1 MGVVEGLD
9 EFTSIHKL
17 VVGRSMV
24 DAEHSKWSVPVLVVN
39 SNSYAVTIPAW
50 MAVIAQV
57 VMIQN
62 VISDR
67 STTATPRVPDHVGE
81 I

>member
-1 MGVVEGLD
+1 MGAVKSSKGRRGPSVGVVEGLE
-9 EFTSIHKL
+9 EFTSVHKL

-50 MAVIAQV
+50 TRMAMIA
-57 VMIQN
+57 
-62 VISDR
+62 
-67 STTATPRVPDHVGE
+67 
-81 I
+81 